1 MSSKILTLTKVMFK
15 NDETMDAMMG
25 GSSKKKTF
33 FNNKIMKGLLFLFLL
48 VIIAFSMTVFTIDIY
63 GELEVLSIQTLIPKL
78 AFPAASL
85 FVFIFGIF
93 YVMNIFYFSD
103 DVKNYLYLPV
113 KAGDI
118 ITAKFFTSLIYQYI
132 IIGMLFLPVFIT
144 YGYLSSAGILY
155 YILLLISFVF
165 LPILPISIASI
176 LSILVMRFSKGAK
189 NKDRFNLIAGVFAL
203 IFAIGTNVTIQFF
216 ASKATGDGSAGL
228 ILTEDIALIK
238 ILNTLFPSSYFSA
251 NALINANNVRGP
263 LYVLVLIGI
272 SIFSIFIFNII
283 GNRFYFEGV
292 VGIQES
298 GAKRDTVSEE
308 KLVKSVKS
316 RNKMFSYS
324 LKELRILLRTPVFF
338 LNNVLMSFI
347 FPILILVP
355 FIMGVSQ
362 IDSFELQA
370 ILEFAGQIDK
380 SIILLSLIGLAF
392 FLGSNNGIAATSIS
406 KEGKGFYF
414 MKYIPM
420 PYIDQLY
427 SKILVAL
434 FIQFIPLTILFIIIS
449 VVLKLDILFII
460 ISFFI
465 MLLASLMQNQIA
477 IIFDIMWPKLD
488 WDTEQKAV
496 KQNLNFV
503 FQMLLGFV
511 LAGLTIFI
519 LIKFDPTYFVA
530 VMASTII
537 LAILI
542 GLLHLLLI
550 KLANAK
556 FKSY

>member
-550 KLANAK
+550 KLSNVK

>member
-370 ILEFAGQIDK
+370 ILEFAGQVDK

-542 GLLHLLLI
+542 GLLHFLLI

>member
-370 ILEFAGQIDK
+370 ILEFAGQVDK

-550 KLANAK
+550 KLSNVK

>member
-542 GLLHLLLI
+542 GLLHFLLI